1 MNVYNIKQDLLSQL
15 EERISSWG
23 KMKKVVAHILKLKA
37 QLLQKIKQKKAII
50 TSKMEFTA
58 LTNVEFIQEAS
69 DNTIKLVQSKHFK
82 DELSKLKQ
90 KERSL
95 SRAIA

>member
-1 MNVYNIKQDLLSQL
+1 
-15 EERISSWG
+15 
-23 KMKKVVAHILKLKA
+23 MKKVVAHILKLKA

-50 TSKMEFTA
+50 TSKMESTA
-58 LTNVEFIQEAS
+58 LINVEFIQQAS

-90 KERSL
+90 KERGL
-95 SRAIA
+95 SKAVA

>member
-1 MNVYNIKQDLLSQL
+1 MNVITIKQDLLSQL
-15 EERISSWG
+15 EGRLSSWE

-50 TSKMEFTA
+50 TSKMESTA
-58 LTNVEFIQEAS
+58 LINVEFIQEAS

-90 KERSL
+90 KEIGL
-95 SRAIA
+95 SKAVA

>member
-1 MNVYNIKQDLLSQL
+1 
-15 EERISSWG
+15 
-23 KMKKVVAHILKLKA
+23 MKKVVAHILKLKA

-50 TSKMEFTA
+50 TSKMESTA
-58 LTNVEFIQEAS
+58 LINVEFIQEAS

-90 KERSL
+90 KEIGL
-95 SRAIA
+95 SKAVA

>member
-1 MNVYNIKQDLLSQL
+1 MNVINIKKDLLSQL
-15 EERISSWG
+15 EERISSWE
-23 KMKKVVAHILKLKA
+23 KMKKVVTHILKLKA

-50 TSKMEFTA
+50 TSKMESTA
-58 LTNVEFIQEAS
+58 LINVEFIQEAS

-90 KERSL
+90 KERGL
-95 SRAIA
+95 SKAVA